1 MLKDAALQ
9 NSRNENNENQAV
21 SENREEDQNA
31 AKDEKDE
38 SSKKPCVLSATEQLI
53 VIAEVQRFA

>member
-38 SSKKPCVLSATEQLI
+38 SLKKPCVLSATEQ
-53 VIAEVQRFA
+53 

>member
-38 SSKKPCVLSATEQLI
+38 SSKKPCVLSATEQ
-53 VIAEVQRFA
+53 